1 MKEYSW
7 KLIVIAKKGAKQ
19 RMHEATVKVKQICDN
34 LKRRVKDEH
43 FAIIDRTTKK
53 SKEKEFTNKKNHLI
67 NKLETLKNNA
77 GKKSK
82 EKTTYIKQAVINLT
96 DTELTE
102 EQKSLLNL
110 GPNFV
115 PATKRIPFMDINYA
129 TETCAIDL
137 ENSSKETDA
146 ECLRQKVSH
155 ILNRNL
161 NIKLRDNLS
170 KPQRQALVQ
179 MKNSKDTTIYQFDKG
194 SGFAVLSEK
203 NAMQKIEEQ
212 LGKAK
217 VAENDP
223 TLKFTNKIQKIL
235 CRLRK
240 EKKFTDRE
248 YFQIYPSDP
257 IPPRLYGTVKAH
269 KPEKN
274 YPMRTIVSTIG
285 TPAYGISKY
294 LVEIIQPTLNKNNNK
309 IQNSTSFVHEA
320 KDWKIEPTEIQV
332 SYDVVNIYPS
342 VPLDRSIQAVVEFL
356 QNDHAEL
363 KKRTKLNLTDIQQ
376 LLELCLSECYILYN
390 NVIWTLENSGP
401 IGLSIMVVL
410 SECYLQRI
418 EHISITQ
425 ALTLNLAPKTFK
437 RFVDDSH
444 ARFNNREQSLQFL
457 DILNSQDPSIQYTIE
472 FENENKQLSFLDVTI
487 TNTGNNSYDFKSFGK
502 HQ

>member
-1 MKEYSW
+1 
-7 KLIVIAKKGAKQ
+7 
-19 RMHEATVKVKQICDN
+19 
-34 LKRRVKDEH
+34 
-43 FAIIDRTTKK
+43 
-53 SKEKEFTNKKNHLI
+53 
-67 NKLETLKNNA
+67 
-77 GKKSK
+77 
-82 EKTTYIKQAVINLT
+82 
-96 DTELTE
+96 
-102 EQKSLLNL
+102 
-110 GPNFV
+110 
-115 PATKRIPFMDINYA
+115 
-129 TETCAIDL
+129 
-137 ENSSKETDA
+137 
-146 ECLRQKVSH
+146 
-155 ILNRNL
+155 
-161 NIKLRDNLS
+161 
-170 KPQRQALVQ
+170 

-203 NAMQKIEEQ
+203 NAMEKIEEQ

-294 LVEIIQPTLNKNNNK
+294 LVEIIQPTLNKNNK

-342 VPLDRSIQAVVEFL
+342 VPLDRSIQVVVEFL

-376 LLELCLSECYILYN
+376 LLELCLSECSILYILY
-390 NVIWTLENSGP
+390 
-401 IGLSIMVVL
+401 
-410 SECYLQRI
+410 
-418 EHISITQ
+418 
-425 ALTLNLAPKTFK
+425 
-437 RFVDDSH
+437 
-444 ARFNNREQSLQFL
+444 FL
-457 DILNSQDPSIQYTIE
+457 DA
-472 FENENKQLSFLDVTI
+472 
-487 TNTGNNSYDFKSFGK
+487 GK
-502 HQ
+502 LGTYRFINYGCFI